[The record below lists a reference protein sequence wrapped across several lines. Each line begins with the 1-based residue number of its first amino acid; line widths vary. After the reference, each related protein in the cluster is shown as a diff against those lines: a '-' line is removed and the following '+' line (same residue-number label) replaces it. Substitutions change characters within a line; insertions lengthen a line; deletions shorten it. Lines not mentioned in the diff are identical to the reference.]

1 MAFHFENFKTI
12 PIFAKDSL
20 VIDYLYAA
28 VTKLESG
35 QSAGYSQNDTL
46 RKPPVREMVEYVGIE
61 AQLVWKLLF
70 PGEEGLL
77 MESVADYAGMLE
89 GMEAAELLS
98 LVREAKRRLKEMG
111 QEQDTAISEGRNEPP
126 VELYVDR
133 QYHIR
138 LGSPQGQEISFRPL
152 VRALFILF
160 LKHPEGIL
168 LKERVIFREE
178 LEEIYE
184 VIAPDVDAQDRRRR
198 VYRLT
203 DSEGNAFS
211 ENLSVLNAT
220 LDRILPLTQ
229 AQDVKVQGYNGHPR
243 RVPLSPLQVHWE
255 Q

>member
-1 MAFHFENFKTI
+1 
-12 PIFAKDSL
+12 
-20 VIDYLYAA
+20 
-28 VTKLESG
+28 
-35 QSAGYSQNDTL
+35 
-46 RKPPVREMVEYVGIE
+46 MVEYVGIE

-70 PGEEGLL
+70 QVDEGLL
-77 MESVADYAGMLE
+77 MEPVADYAGMLE
-89 GMEAAELLS
+89 GMAAAELLS
-98 LVREAKRRLKEMG
+98 LVREAKRRLKEIG
-111 QEQDTAISEGRNEPP
+111 QEQDAAISEVRNERS

-152 VRALFILF
+152 VRSLFILF

-168 LKERVIFREE
+168 LKERIHFREE

-184 VIAPDVDAQDRRRR
+184 VIAPHVDAQDRRRR
-198 VYRLT
+198 VRRLT
-203 DSEGNAFS
+203 DSEENAFS

-229 AQDVKVQGYNGHPR
+229 ALDVKVQGNNGHHR

>member
-1 MAFHFENFKTI
+1 MGEN
-12 PIFAKDSL
+12 
-20 VIDYLYAA
+20 
-28 VTKLESG
+28 
-35 QSAGYSQNDTL
+35 
-46 RKPPVREMVEYVGIE
+46 VGIE
-61 AQLVWKLLF
+61 AQLVWELLCS
-70 PGEEGLL
+70 GKEGLL
-77 MESVADYAGMLE
+77 REPVADYAGMLE
-89 GMEAAELLS
+89 GMAAAELLS
-98 LVREAKRRLKEMG
+98 LVREAKRRLKKMG

-126 VELYVDR
+126 VELYIDR

-138 LGSPQGQEISFRPL
+138 LDSPLGQELLFRPL

-168 LKERVIFREE
+168 LKERVRFQEE

-184 VIAPDVDAQDRRRR
+184 VIAPHVDAQDRRRR
-198 VYRLT
+198 MRRLT

-229 AQDVKVQGYNGHPR
+229 AQEFKVQGHNGHPR

>member
-1 MAFHFENFKTI
+1 MGEN
-12 PIFAKDSL
+12 
-20 VIDYLYAA
+20 
-28 VTKLESG
+28 
-35 QSAGYSQNDTL
+35 
-46 RKPPVREMVEYVGIE
+46 VGIE
-61 AQLVWKLLF
+61 AQLVWGLLF
-70 PGEEGLL
+70 SGEEGLL
-77 MESVADYAGMLE
+77 MEPVADYAGMLE
-89 GMEAAELLS
+89 GMAAAELLS

-126 VELYVDR
+126 VELYIDR

-138 LGSPQGQEISFRPL
+138 LGCPQGQEIPFRPL

-168 LKERVIFREE
+168 LKERVNFREE

-184 VIAPDVDAQDRRRR
+184 VIAPHVDAQDRRRR
-198 VYRLT
+198 VRRLI

-229 AQDVKVQGYNGHPR
+229 AQEFKVQGHNGHPR
-243 RVPLSPLQVHWE
+243 RVPLSPLKVYWE

>member
-1 MAFHFENFKTI
+1 MGEN
-12 PIFAKDSL
+12 
-20 VIDYLYAA
+20 
-28 VTKLESG
+28 
-35 QSAGYSQNDTL
+35 
-46 RKPPVREMVEYVGIE
+46 VGIE
-61 AQLVWKLLF
+61 AQLVWGLLF
-70 PGEEGLL
+70 SGEEGLL
-77 MESVADYAGMLE
+77 MEPVADYAGMLE
-89 GMEAAELLS
+89 GMAAAELLS

-126 VELYVDR
+126 VELYIDR

-138 LGSPQGQEISFRPL
+138 LGCPQGQEIPFRPL

-168 LKERVIFREE
+168 LKERVNFREE

-184 VIAPDVDAQDRRRR
+184 VIAPHVDTQDRLRR
-198 VYRLT
+198 VRRLI

-229 AQDVKVQGYNGHPR
+229 AQEFKVQGLNGHPR
-243 RVPLSPLQVHWE
+243 RVPLSPLKVHWE